1 MNAYLLEQVQST
13 PQGYA
18 RTLYE
23 NYRARMLSAGQ
34 FIPTWDNTSSTVKR
48 EFIREA
54 RQLLV

>member
-1 MNAYLLEQVQST
+1 MNAYQLNETTTT

-23 NYRARMLSAGQ
+23 NYRARMVAVGH
-34 FIPTWDNTSSTVKR
+34 FVPTWDNASPSAKR